1 VQQKNWSKA
10 VSAYKAGVK
19 KDSAAS
25 IPKEALAYEFA
36 VQLRSMTIT
45 AFKTNEYIGEN
56 ILAYVPIP
64 GQQKGCIDLMEATGG
79 KAYSL

>member
-1 VQQKNWSKA
+1 
-10 VSAYKAGVK
+10 VK